1 MPLILPY
8 TFRTAG
14 KGTPLNRLDANFTA
28 IASYINVRTATVGPV
43 ASRPLAGHAGALY
56 IASDQHFAWYLD
68 DGATWHAVGG
78 MGMAGAITVNPTTLN
93 VRFFGADAGTDGQKV
108 ITGQRGTAP
117 TTSPPDVAQL
127 WIEDKQSQNGA
138 ANWTTRSEAGAVRP
152 VDPTLFGT
160 VGNVSGFFSLSGTGE
175 ATVGSWALKGRTL
188 ISRSLE
194 VALRFDVNAPSAAR
208 TLTFRVKLGPG
219 PTTLATAAL
228 ALPTMA
234 LGQGLLTV
242 QIDAISAAIQ
252 RAFVQHA
259 VVVPAPTSLAF
270 TPSDGTLDATTDLP
284 LALSAQWSGS
294 GATLNAYT
302 LTVRLI

>member
-1 MPLILPY
+1 MPLVLPY

-14 KGTPLNRLDANFTA
+14 KGTPLNRLDADFAA
-28 IASYINVRTATVGPV
+28 IATYINVRTATVGPV

-78 MGMAGAITVNPTTLN
+78 MGMAGAITVNPATGN

-127 WIEDKQSQNGA
+127 WIEDKQAQNGA
-138 ANWTTRSEAGAVRP
+138 ANWTTRAEADGVRP
-152 VDPTLFGT
+152 LDPILFGT
-160 VGNVSGFFSLSGTGE
+160 VGSVSGFFSLSGTVE
-175 ATVGSWALKGRTL
+175 TTVGSWALKGGTL
-188 ISRSLE
+188 LTRSLE
-194 VALRFDVNAPSAAR
+194 VGLRFDVNSPSATR
-208 TLTFRVKLGPG
+208 TLTVRVKLGPG
-219 PTTLATAAL
+219 PTTLATVAM
-228 ALPTMA
+228 ALPIMA
-234 LGQGLLTV
+234 LGQGCVTV
-242 QIDAISAAIQ
+242 QIDAISAALQ
-252 RAFVQHA
+252 RAAIQHV
-259 VVVPAPTSLAF
+259 VVVPAPTGL
-270 TPSDGTLDATTDLP
+270 TLTGTDGTLDATTDLP
-284 LALSAQWSGS
+284 LLVSAQWSGG